1 MRSIGRKPRSSSRK
15 SHELLPAD
23 RLRSHRAVSRAPR
36 AQGRR
41 AIANELEG
49 GEQIL
54 LPDAD
59 GGQIG
64 WDLHYVDLSDTEAT
78 ALKNLFASCSGSY
91 AWFTFI
97 DPMANL
103 LGWSEDLT
111 RSDWQP
117 GLLSN
122 SYGANDPLGT
132 QRASTLANGH
142 PGAQSLV
149 QSVSIPGDYVGCLS
163 AWVRS
168 DVGGNITL
176 QRDNTQSTVT
186 VGSSWARVYLSA
198 PGTSGAM
205 QSTFSI
211 SLQAGQSIDIW
222 SLQVEAQPYPSP
234 YKQTFAARG
243 IYDET
248 YFATDDLNVT
258 SAAPGL
264 FSCAVQLISRV

>member
-1 MRSIGRKPRSSSRK
+1 MSFYPQIASGAIAQFPVR
-15 SHELLPAD
+15 
-23 RLRSHRAVSRAPR
+23 RAR
-36 AQGRR
+36 QWR
-41 AIANELEG
+41 AIANELES
-49 GEQIL
+49 GEQIVL
-54 LPDAD
+54 AYPD

-64 WDLHYVDLSDTEAT
+64 WDLRYIDLSDAEAT
-78 ALKNLFASCSGSY
+78 AMKNLFASCSGSY

-117 GLLSN
+117 GLLST
-122 SYGANDPLGT
+122 SYGAKDPLGT
-132 QRASTLANGH
+132 QRASTLVNGH

-149 QSVSIPGDYVGCLS
+149 QSVSMPGDYVGCVS
-163 AWVRS
+163 AWIRS
-168 DVGGNITL
+168 DAGGNITL
-176 QRDNTQSTVT
+176 QRDNAHSTVT
-186 VGSSWARVYLSA
+186 IASSWNRVYLSA
-198 PGTSGAM
+198 PGVSGAP

-211 SLQAGQSIDIW
+211 SLPAGQSIDIW
-222 SLQVEAQPYPSP
+222 GLQVEAQPCPSA

>member
-1 MRSIGRKPRSSSRK
+1 MSFYPQIASG
-15 SHELLPAD
+15 AI
-23 RLRSHRAVSRAPR
+23 
-36 AQGRR
+36 AQFPVRR
-41 AIANELEG
+41 ARQWRAITNELES

-54 LPDAD
+54 LADAD
-59 GGQIG
+59 GGHIG
-64 WDLHYVDLSDTEAT
+64 WDLSYVDLSDAEAT
-78 ALKNLFASCSGSY
+78 AMKNLFAACSGSY

-111 RSDWQP
+111 RSDWQS
-117 GLLSN
+117 GLLTT

-132 QRASTLANGH
+132 QRASTLVNGR

-149 QSVSIPGDYVGCLS
+149 QSVSIPGDYAACLS

-186 VGSSWARVYLSA
+186 VASSWARVYLSA
-198 PGTSGAM
+198 PGVSGIP

-211 SLQAGQSIDIW
+211 SLHAGQSIDIW
-222 SLQVEAQPYPSP
+222 GLQVEAQPYPSP
-234 YKQTFAARG
+234 YKQTFAAHG

-248 YFATDDLNVT
+248 YFANDDLTVT